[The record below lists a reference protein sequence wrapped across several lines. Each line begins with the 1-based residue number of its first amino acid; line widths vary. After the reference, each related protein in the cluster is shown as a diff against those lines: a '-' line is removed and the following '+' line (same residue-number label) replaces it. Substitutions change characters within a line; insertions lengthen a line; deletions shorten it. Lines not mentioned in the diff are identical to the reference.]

1 MHWACCAEA
10 AAVGAIM
17 LSQQLQGSS
26 PGTAVSVVRC
36 LLQSTRCQRARQ
48 GGAPVVMITH
58 CMLSLTSGVLHG
70 ACAACR
76 ALRTQQFLA
85 FTAADLANRD
95 AKQKALLQEFEASRK
110 GKLVSKAELDD
121 FYQRLQ
127 VTEASMRVP
136 LMQATGIPT
145 R

>member
-1 MHWACCAEA
+1 
-10 AAVGAIM
+10 
-17 LSQQLQGSS
+17 
-26 PGTAVSVVRC
+26 VV
-36 LLQSTRCQRARQ
+36 LL
-48 GGAPVVMITH
+48 
-58 CMLSLTSGVLHG
+58 GV
-70 ACAACR
+70 CAACR

-127 VTEASMRVP
+127 VTGALMLVLPSWP
-136 LMQATGIPT
+136 LAMAVAQQPWLYQHARIVAVLTCVALACTLANAQAIGMTISP
-145 R
+145 